1 MSMKLRSPDVSFVLA
16 THNRCAVVMDTLSQL
31 FRCGLDRRDYEI
43 ILVDNASDD
52 GTPGAAGS
60 QADLV
65 LRLRRNAGSCAKA
78 FGVERASGRCIV
90 FLDDDSFPR
99 PGSMTRMIEHF
110 GADPKLGAAG
120 FTVHLPDGRREG
132 GALPG
137 VFLGCGVG
145 FRAEALRGAGGLDRT
160 FFMQAEEYDL
170 SFRLVASGWTI
181 NVFDDL
187 HVDHLKTPQARKTD
201 RTTYF
206 DVRNNLRI
214 VSRYLPSPQFEVY
227 REDLLQR
234 YRWLAQRDGHADA
247 FKRGVRAGRRRCVI
261 ERLTYRARRLS
272 PASLE
277 YFYRWAE
284 VREHTADLRESGV
297 RRIVLADLGK
307 NVYAF
312 YQAARGLG
320 MDVAVIGDDRFCAPG
335 RSYRGIP
342 IVGLDDALSRNHEA
356 VVVANTS
363 AVHGGDTYERVA
375 ARASHPVYFWF
386 GPTNESQASA
396 CADPGEPGRVAAF
409 SCCACADD

>member
-1 MSMKLRSPDVSFVLA
+1 MKLRGPHVSFVLA
-16 THNRCAVVMDTLSQL
+16 THNRCAVVMNTLSHL
-31 FRCGLDRRDYEI
+31 SRCGLDRRDYEI

-52 GTPGAAGS
+52 GTPEAADS
-60 QADLV
+60 QADLI
-65 LRLRRNAGSCAKA
+65 LRLRRNAGSCAKVL
-78 FGVERASGRCIV
+78 GVERASGRYIV

-99 PGSMTRMIEHF
+99 PGSITRMIEHF
-110 GADPKLGAAG
+110 ETDPKLGAAG

-145 FRAEALRGAGGLDRT
+145 FQAEALHGAGGLDRT

-234 YRWLAQRDGHADA
+234 YGWLAQHDGHVGA
-247 FKRGVRAGRRRCVI
+247 FKRGVRAGRRRGVI

-272 PASLE
+272 PASFE

-284 VREHTADLRESGV
+284 VREHMAGLRESGV

-307 NVYAF
+307 NVHAF

-320 MDVAVIGDDRFCAPG
+320 IDVTAIGDDRFCAAG

-342 IVGLDDALSRNHEA
+342 IVGLDDALGRDHDA
-356 VVVANTS
+356 VVVANAS
-363 AVHGGDTYERVA
+363 AIHGGDTYERVA
-375 ARASHPVYFWF
+375 ARASQPVYFWF
-386 GPTNESQASA
+386 GPTERAAGFSLRGAP
-396 CADPGEPGRVAAF
+396 CDPKVAAL
-409 SCCACADD
+409 SCCDCAGG